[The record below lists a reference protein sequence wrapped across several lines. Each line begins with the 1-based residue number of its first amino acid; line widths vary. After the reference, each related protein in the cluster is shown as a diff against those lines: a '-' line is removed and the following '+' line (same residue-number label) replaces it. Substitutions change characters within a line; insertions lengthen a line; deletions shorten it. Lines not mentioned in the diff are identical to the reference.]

1 MKIAIVVA
9 DFNSEVT
16 GPMLHRAIQQATA
29 MKAQI
34 THTIHTFG
42 IYDMP
47 TIVKRLLQR
56 HDVDGVVMIGAV
68 IKGETLHDEVIAH
81 AVAGIAA
88 QLAVQF
94 DKPVGLGITGPG
106 MTDEQA
112 EARIDNAK
120 NAVEAVVRVGNTL
133 KDLGRE

>member
-1 MKIAIVVA
+1 VKIAIVVA

-16 GPMLHRAIQQATA
+16 HPMLKRAIQTATA
-29 MKAQI
+29 LDAVI
-34 THTIHTFG
+34 THTVHVFG

-47 TIVKRLLQR
+47 TIVKRLLRR

-68 IKGETLHDEVIAH
+68 IKGETQHDEVIAH
-81 AVAGIAA
+81 AIASIGA

-112 EARIDNAK
+112 VARIDNAR
-120 NAVEAVVRVGNTL
+120 NAVEAVVRVAHAL
-133 KDLGRE
+133 KDLGE